1 MSGKGWQTWI
11 EMNNE
16 YEYLEEEFDE
26 YLDGGM
32 AEKERA
38 AFEARLAAHPALHE
52 EFVFH
57 QFIREGLLKSSTRA
71 RQKKEIGEIRREML
85 RRQWHFRFW
94 KIVFAI
100 ILLLLAAVGFWFF
113 KPASSLSPQAVEQHP
128 ETPQEPLTEQDNLD
142 QTLDKP
148 EERLQKE
155 EELIAQQKSTGP
167 ETPTTPIVKAPPKTD
182 EILAGTPNEKNLL
195 SGSVKL
201 KKLIAVNGGA
211 VSGPGEEP
219 ALVLVKSIVDQEL
232 QDQIPQYR
240 FLENELK
247 IFTTDPNDFSP
258 SQLKMVELEQ
268 SGSPNRFFLKSGGNW
283 YRVVNDGK
291 RGNLHPVNDEDIL
304 RLLE

>member
-1 MSGKGWQTWI
+1 M
-11 EMNNE
+11 
-16 YEYLEEEFDE
+16 
-26 YLDGGM
+26 
-32 AEKERA
+32 
-38 AFEARLAAHPALHE
+38 
-52 EFVFH
+52 
-57 QFIREGLLKSSTRA
+57 
-71 RQKKEIGEIRREML
+71 
-85 RRQWHFRFW
+85 
-94 KIVFAI
+94 FAI